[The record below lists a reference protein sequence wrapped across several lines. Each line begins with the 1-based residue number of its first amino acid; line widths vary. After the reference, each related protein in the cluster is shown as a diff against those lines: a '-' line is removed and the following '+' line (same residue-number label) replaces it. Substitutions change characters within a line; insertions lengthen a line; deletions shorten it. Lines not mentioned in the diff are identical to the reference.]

1 MRDLNMSFHPKTWR
15 KVLWNNNCLA
25 ISKKMPLCSSA
36 IEQIGIFTQT
46 RIEAAKKRSID
57 LLKSSC
63 SQINDRVAGVYVENC
78 L

>member
-1 MRDLNMSFHPKTWR
+1 
-15 KVLWNNNCLA
+15 
-25 ISKKMPLCSSA
+25 MPLCSSA